1 MKSVGV
7 CSSKSRFSFPENLF
21 HSYIMSRYNSSERNT
36 REEWRR
42 ELERGE
48 EYRKYVPSPSVETV
62 SEWQEDVAG
71 GSSRSRS
78 RRVRERSEASDT
90 STCCAAY
97 RTAVVS
103 DLMDTGI

>member
-7 CSSKSRFSFPENLF
+7 CSSKSRFSFPPNLF
-21 HSYIMSRYNSSERNT
+21 HSYIMSRYNSSDRNS

-48 EYRKYVPSPSVETV
+48 EYRNYGPSPSLETV
-62 SEWQEDVAG
+62 SEWHENAPG
-71 GSSRSRS
+71 GSNRSRS
-78 RRVRERSEASDT
+78 RREGSEASDST
-90 STCCAAY
+90 TCCAAY
-97 RTAVVS
+97 RSAVLS